1 MSTEL
6 EGLKASLRNSL
17 ERPAETLRTL
27 DPGHYT
33 SQAYYEL
40 EVERIWRREW
50 VCVGHVLEVNN
61 PGDFFTLELVDE
73 PMMIVR
79 GDDNQIRALS
89 TVCRHRLMLVV
100 APGDKGN
107 TGQFVCPYHRWTYGL
122 DGRLE
127 SALHMEQNPSFDR
140 SKICLPHYR
149 LEIWNDLIWV
159 NLDDDATPL
168 APKLTGLDEVMSVY
182 RGPSGAVMTELYDKV
197 WGGNWKSQVENNL
210 EGYHH
215 MGMHGRS
222 IEAYS
227 PTKNVKNLTYDDYW
241 TRHQVPYERGRDVTE
256 ALLKE
261 ANWKPDD
268 WLGMQEPA
276 LDIVHIH
283 PGNSMTIYPGGA
295 GFYTIWPTGQDSFRF
310 RSRSVRA
317 PSELRRFD
325 TESGEQYD
333 SERVLDEDGVAM
345 PMILQGAKSRKA
357 QAGPMAWMEASLT
370 RWHQWMARK
379 LTESDAS
386 EFSAAKQPLL

>member
-1 MSTEL
+1 MSIEL
-6 EGLKASLRNSL
+6 DGLKASLRNSL
-17 ERPAETLRTL
+17 ERPTETLRTL

-40 EVERIWRREW
+40 EVERIWKREW
-50 VCVGHVLEVNN
+50 ICVGHVLEVNN
-61 PGDFFTLELVDE
+61 PGDFFTLELFDE

-89 TVCRHRLMLVV
+89 TVCRHRMMLVV

-140 SKICLPHYR
+140 SRICLPHYR

-182 RGPSGAVMTELYDKV
+182 RGPSGAVMTELYDKI

-241 TRHQVPYERGRDVTE
+241 TRHQVSYERGRDVTE
-256 ALLKE
+256 DLLKE

-317 PSELRRFD
+317 PSEFRRFD

-333 SERVLDEDGVAM
+333 SERVLDEDGVSM

-357 QAGPMAWMEASLT
+357 QAGPMSWMEASLT

-386 EFSAAKQPLL
+386 E